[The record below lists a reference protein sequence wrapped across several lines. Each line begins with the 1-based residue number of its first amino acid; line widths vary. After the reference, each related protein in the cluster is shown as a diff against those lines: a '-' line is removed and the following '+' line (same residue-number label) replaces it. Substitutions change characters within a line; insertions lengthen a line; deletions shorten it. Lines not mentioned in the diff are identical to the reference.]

1 MPVRKIP
8 KNHLVVT
15 GSFASR
21 KNCQMDAF
29 ESLLEKEY
37 MLLLE
42 FDEHVLRFEP
52 QPVTIAVPG
61 ISKGYVPDV
70 LVHYYPDPTSGEV
83 LKPLLT
89 EVKHTDDLQRN
100 AEKYAPKFSAAEK
113 YAAERGWE
121 FRITTQVDIRT
132 HRLANLKFL
141 REYRNIEPAS
151 HDSSLLIQIVR
162 SSGGMSSV
170 AGLLGRLA
178 STDDDRLHW
187 LPVIWHAVVTQS
199 LVADWDQPIDNE
211 TELHLPEDV
220 L

>member
-21 KNCQMDAF
+21 KNGQMDAF

-61 ISKGYVPDV
+61 IPKGYIPDV
-70 LVHYYPDPTSGEV
+70 LVHYHPDPISGEIP
-83 LKPLLT
+83 KPSLI

-100 AEKYAPKFSAAEK
+100 AQKYAPKFSAAEEH
-113 YAAERGWE
+113 AFERGWE
-121 FRITTQVDIRT
+121 FRIVTQVDIRT
-132 HRLANLKFL
+132 PRLANLKFL

-151 HDSSLLIQIVR
+151 RDSSQLIQLVR
-162 SSGGMSSV
+162 KNDDILSV
-170 AGLLGRLA
+170 GDLLGRLA

-187 LPVIWHAVVTQS
+187 LPIIWYTVVTRR
-199 LVADWDQPIDNE
+199 LLFDWDRPIDND
-211 TELHLPEDV
+211 TVLHLPENV
-220 L
+220 V

>member
-21 KNCQMDAF
+21 KNGQMDAF

-42 FDEHVLRFEP
+42 FDERVLRFEP

-61 ISKGYVPDV
+61 IPKGYVPDV
-70 LVHYYPDPTSGEV
+70 LVHYHPDPISGKTP
-83 LKPLLT
+83 KPLLT

-100 AEKYAPKFSAAEK
+100 AQKYAPKFAAAEE
-113 YAAERGWE
+113 YVSERGWE

-132 HRLANLKFL
+132 PRLANLKFL
-141 REYRNIEPAS
+141 REYRNIEPAN
-151 HDSSLLIQIVR
+151 HDSLKLIQIVR
-162 SSGGMSSV
+162 ECDGISLV
-170 AGLLGRLA
+170 DDLLRRLA

-187 LPVIWHAVVTQS
+187 LPIIWHAVVTRR
-199 LVADWDQPIDNE
+199 LLFDWDRPIDND
-211 TELHLPEDV
+211 TELHLPEEIA
-220 L
+220 

>member
-21 KNCQMDAF
+21 KNGQMDAF

-42 FDEHVLRFEP
+42 FDERVLRFEP

-61 ISKGYVPDV
+61 IPKGYVPDV
-70 LVHYYPDPTSGEV
+70 LVHYHPDPISGKTP
-83 LKPLLT
+83 KPLLT
-89 EVKHTDDLQRN
+89 EVKHTDDLQRK
-100 AEKYAPKFSAAEK
+100 AQKYAPKFAAAEE
-113 YAAERGWE
+113 YVSERGWE

-132 HRLANLKFL
+132 PRLANLKFL
-141 REYRNIEPAS
+141 REYRNIEPAN
-151 HDSSLLIQIVR
+151 HDSLKLIQIVR
-162 SSGGMSSV
+162 ECDGISLV
-170 AGLLGRLA
+170 DDLLRRLA

-187 LPVIWHAVVTQS
+187 LPIIWHAVVTRR
-199 LVADWDQPIDNE
+199 LLFDWDRPIDND
-211 TELHLPEDV
+211 TELHLPEEIA
-220 L
+220 

>member
-21 KNCQMDAF
+21 KNGQMDAF

-42 FDEHVLRFEP
+42 FDERVLRFEP

-61 ISKGYVPDV
+61 IPKGYVPDV
-70 LVHYYPDPTSGEV
+70 LVYYHPDPTSGKIP
-83 LKPLLT
+83 KPLLT

-100 AEKYAPKFSAAEK
+100 AEKYAPKFAAAEK
-113 YAAERGWE
+113 YASERGWE
-121 FRITTQVDIRT
+121 FRKTTEIDIRT
-132 HRLANLKFL
+132 QRLANLKFL
-141 REYRNIEPAS
+141 REYRNIEPANQ
-151 HDSSLLIQIVR
+151 DSLQLVQFLQR
-162 SSGGMSSV
+162 SGGISSV
-170 AGLLGRLA
+170 DGLLGQLT

-187 LPVIWHAVVTQS
+187 LPIIWHAVVTRS
-199 LVADWDQPIDNE
+199 LLADWDQPIDND
-211 TELHLPEDV
+211 TALHLPEV
-220 L
+220 VV

>member
-21 KNCQMDAF
+21 KNGQMDAF

-42 FDEHVLRFEP
+42 FDERVLRFEP

-61 ISKGYVPDV
+61 IPKGYVPDV
-70 LVHYYPDPTSGEV
+70 LVYYHPDPASGEIP
-83 LKPLLT
+83 KPLLI

-100 AEKYAPKFSAAEK
+100 AEKYAPKFAAAEK
-113 YAAERGWE
+113 YASERGWE
-121 FRITTQVDIRT
+121 FRKMTEIDIRT
-132 HRLANLKFL
+132 QRLVNLKFL

-151 HDSSLLIQIVR
+151 HDSSRLVQIVR
-162 SSGGMSSV
+162 GSGSISSV
-170 AGLLGRLA
+170 DGLLGRLA

-187 LPVIWHAVVTQS
+187 LPIIWHAVVTRGL
-199 LVADWDQPIDNE
+199 LVDWDQPIDND
-211 TELHLPEDV
+211 TALHLPEDV
-220 L
+220 V